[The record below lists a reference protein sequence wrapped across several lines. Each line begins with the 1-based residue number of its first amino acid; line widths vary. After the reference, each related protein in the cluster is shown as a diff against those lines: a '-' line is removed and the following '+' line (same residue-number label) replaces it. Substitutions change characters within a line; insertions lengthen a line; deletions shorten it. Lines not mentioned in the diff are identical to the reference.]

1 MNLKPRTFETQSVEP
16 KFLRDFK
23 YLEWTVGNITLDSSK
38 LTAGQKIEAGTAVF
52 KNEETGLFE
61 LVTEETPATMAAP
74 VLTAYAV
81 AVADKEVNESVPAI
95 RKASVYG
102 ELLHGVTDNF
112 KAATQGRITYDI

>member
-61 LVTEETPATMAAP
+61 LVVEDTPATMAAP
-74 VLTAYAV
+74 VLTGYAV

-95 RKASVYG
+95 RKASVYE